1 MISRNT
7 KVLAVPVM
15 LAGLMILGCN
25 EAPSSSTATGRA
37 EGAMPGMP
45 NMPQPTQQSAQ
56 QPAHMAQGTVNSV
69 DQAAGTVN
77 ISHGPVASAN
87 WPAMT
92 MTFKLANPSS
102 VSGIDPGQRVDFQFT
117 IAGGMDATVTEI
129 KRVE

>member
-1 MISRNT
+1 MTFRIT
-7 KVLAVPVM
+7 KVLAMPV
-15 LAGLMILGCN
+15 LFSALLIVACN
-25 EAPSSSTATGRA
+25 DPPSSNTATGA
-37 EGAMPGMP
+37 AAGSMPGMP
-45 NMPQPTQQSAQ
+45 NMPQSAQ
-56 QPAHMAQGTVNSV
+56 QPAHMAQGTVNSI

-92 MTFKLANPSS
+92 MSFKLANPSS
-102 VSGIDPGQRVDFQFT
+102 ASGIEPGQRVDFQFT

>member
-1 MISRNT
+1 MSSKIA
-7 KVLAVPVM
+7 KVFALPAVFLALLIV
-15 LAGLMILGCN
+15 ACN
-25 EAPSSSTATGRA
+25 DAPSSNTATGA
-37 EGAMPGMP
+37 AAGGMPGMP
-45 NMPQPTQQSAQ
+45 NMPQSAQ
-56 QPAHMAQGTVNSV
+56 TPAHMAQGTVNSI

-92 MTFKLANPSS
+92 MSFKLANPSS
-102 VSGIDPGQRVDFQFT
+102 ASSIVPGQRVEFQFT